1 MPAASTRMM
10 LIRASATVT
19 LRSLVGDLKPKMPQM
34 LRRGDLIR
42 VAAGGYKG
50 LWRVVSIMD
59 SQTEIKIKII
69 APSAVKMA
77 SGVNYAKDNVSLST
91 LMKSGLKVLKP
102 RYTGIALC
110 HTT

>member
-1 MPAASTRMM
+1 
-10 LIRASATVT
+10 
-19 LRSLVGDLKPKMPQM
+19 MPQI

-69 APSAVKMA
+69 APNAVKMV
-77 SGVNYAKDNVSLST
+77 SGVTYAKDNVSLNT

-102 RYTGIALC
+102 RYTGVALC
-110 HTT
+110 HIT